1 VFWAAAWLGCVRDAT
16 SLVAVEDGR
25 LVMATVLDVSL
36 LVEPGREAAAR
47 DALRTVFDTAQ
58 SLSAVADRFDPES
71 DVSRLNAAASEGPVE
86 IGRLLYEMLARAE
99 AARVETRG
107 SFDVTVGP
115 LVELWT
121 QAARRGRTPSQAEV
135 VAARALV
142 GHPVCLGTPGRAGL
156 DSAGM
161 SIDLGGLAKGFAI
174 DQIAA
179 ELARAGITRSLLSF
193 GQSSIWAGG
202 QPWRLA
208 VQRDDGS
215 FEGVVELSDEALS
228 MSSSLSQSSLID
240 GISYGH
246 VIDPRSGQAL
256 RARRSAVVV
265 ASSATLAEV
274 LSTAL
279 LVLDEKEGRRVVSEQ
294 GAEAWVRGEDGVAW
308 RTEGWPARTGFGS
321 D

>member
-1 VFWAAAWLGCVRDAT
+1 MG
-16 SLVAVEDGR
+16 
-25 LVMATVLDVSL
+25 TVLDVSL

-47 DALRTVFDTAQ
+47 DALRTAFDTAQ
-58 SLSAVADRFDPES
+58 SLSALADRFDPES

-142 GHPVCLGTPGRAGL
+142 GHPVRLGTPGRAGL

-208 VQRDDGS
+208 VQRDDGG

-246 VIDPRSGQAL
+246 VIDP
-256 RARRSAVVV
+256 RSAVVV